1 MDQTQHLMSYTVP
14 SHHLATSNGSYIPA
28 NQEPRYNLVQ
38 DPAEQ
43 IFRNGQ
49 KLPPEI
55 ATAPLRL
62 NPAGHMAHTR
72 SYESPVDLSNNKH
85 LSSSRLVKEEVGQG
99 HSSAHSSRHH
109 GYLQPGH
116 SMATPVSVGIPEN
129 EHGNYQFLGLF
140 LKTVRFG
147 SKRVILIKVCLKFCE
162 KYIIKMTRVLYFPF
176 ATYVETLIFGRIA
189 KQFRLIFEIVKFQS

>member
-1 MDQTQHLMSYTVP
+1 MDHTYQPIKSLVTTWCRTQPNKSLEMDKNFH
-14 SHHLATSNGSYIPA
+14 
-28 NQEPRYNLVQ
+28 
-38 DPAEQ
+38 
-43 IFRNGQ
+43 Q
-49 KLPPEI
+49 KLRRHRW
-55 ATAPLRL
+55 RL
-62 NPAGHMAHTR
+62 NPASHMAHNG

-129 EHGNYQFLGLF
+129 EHGNYRFLGLF

-147 SKRVILIKVCLKFCE
+147 LKRVILIKL
-162 KYIIKMTRVLYFPF
+162 
-176 ATYVETLIFGRIA
+176 
-189 KQFRLIFEIVKFQS
+189 S